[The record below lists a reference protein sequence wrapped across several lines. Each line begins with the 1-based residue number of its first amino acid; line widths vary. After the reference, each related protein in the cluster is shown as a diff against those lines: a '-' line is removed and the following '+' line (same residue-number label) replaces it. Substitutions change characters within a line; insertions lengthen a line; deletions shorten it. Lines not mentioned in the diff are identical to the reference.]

1 MTAHTIFY
9 IIIIFILSEF
19 LFGKFL
25 EFLNSKSWDTP
36 LPDLVKNLYDDE
48 KYTKAK
54 NYAKANATPAL
65 ISGFISL
72 IVILLMLFFKGFGA
86 VDTYVNSI
94 TDNQILQTLL
104 FFGILGLA
112 SGIINLPFSL
122 YNTFVI
128 EEKFGFNKTDFKT
141 FVIDMIKG
149 LVLGAIIGGVLLSAL
164 TWVYYKMPTNFWWIA
179 WLIMTAFSLFFAT
192 FYTTLIVPIF
202 NKLTPLEEGSLRT
215 SIEDYAKKV
224 DFPLTNIFV
233 IDGSKRSSKANA
245 FFSGLGKQK
254 AIVLYDTLMKD
265 NTDEELTAILAH
277 EVGHYKKNHIKQSM
291 FLGIIQT
298 GIMFFLFG
306 ILSKSEALSQAFGV
320 AENSFHISLIGFTLL
335 YAPISMIIGIF
346 MNMFSRKN
354 EFEADAY
361 AKETYGSTPLISAL
375 KKLSVNHLS
384 NLTPN
389 KWYVFVNYS
398 HPPLIERWKAMLK

>member
-1 MTAHTIFY
+1 MSAQSIFY
-9 IIIIFILSEF
+9 IIIFFVVFEF

-25 EFLNSKSWDTP
+25 DFLNAKSWDTP
-36 LPDLVKNLYDDE
+36 LPDLVKDLYDEE

-65 ISGFISL
+65 ISGIISFL
-72 IVILLMLFFKGFGA
+72 IILFMLFFQGFA
-86 VDTYVNSI
+86 IVDTYVQSLTENK
-94 TDNQILQTLL
+94 ILQTLL

-122 YNTFVI
+122 YKTFVV

-141 FVIDMIKG
+141 FVIDLIKG
-149 LVLGAIIGGVLLSAL
+149 LILGAIIGGLLLGAL
-164 TWVYYKMPTNFWWIA
+164 TWVYYKMSNNFWWIA

-202 NKLTPLEEGSLRT
+202 NKLTPLENGSLRT

-224 DFPLTNIFV
+224 DFPLTNIYV

-291 FLGIIQT
+291 VLSIIQT

-306 ILSKSEALSQAFGV
+306 FLSKSEALSGAFGV
-320 AENSFHISLIGFTLL
+320 TENSFHISLIGFTLL
-335 YAPISMIIGIF
+335 YAPISMITGIF

-354 EFEADAY
+354 EFEADNF
-361 AKETYGSTPLISAL
+361 AKMTYGEKPLIAAL

-389 KWYVFVNYS
+389 KWYVFVHYS
-398 HPPLIERWKAMLK
+398 HPPLIERWEAMLK